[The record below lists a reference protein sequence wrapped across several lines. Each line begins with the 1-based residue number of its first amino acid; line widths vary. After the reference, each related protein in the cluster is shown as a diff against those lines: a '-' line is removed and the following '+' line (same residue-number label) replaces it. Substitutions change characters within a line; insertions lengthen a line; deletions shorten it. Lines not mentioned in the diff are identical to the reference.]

1 MADTWDDSGGSGT
14 IEAFPTNLSFVVSHT
29 EKAHLAVHDYL
40 NNLRKQ
46 QGLPPNPKQPQFR
59 RSSPDDGTMQTRT
72 YAVADLVIPVP
83 SFAASTA
90 PQRVKADFGTLI
102 DLITSTVDPASW
114 SCVGGRGTITTV
126 PTNLSLVIEQTARV
140 HQEIAELLEQ
150 LRRLQD
156 VQVTVETKFLGLPE
170 RLFELIGRDFPSADG
185 PAEDGSV
192 FARQGWIRVS
202 EEVAAR
208 LLSACQGDD
217 RAEILQ
223 SPKLTLFNGQVGRVA
238 WQDHGAKVTLQ
249 YQGVVAADGK
259 SVQLTVS
266 AGRST
271 ARVFLASAFCADT
284 GRRRV
289 VAGRYG

>member
-1 MADTWDDSGGSGT
+1 
-14 IEAFPTNLSFVVSHT
+14 
-29 EKAHLAVHDYL
+29 
-40 NNLRKQ
+40 
-46 QGLPPNPKQPQFR
+46 
-59 RSSPDDGTMQTRT
+59 MQTRT
-72 YAVADLVIPVP
+72 YAVADLVILVP

-126 PTNLSLVIEQTARV
+126 PTNLRLVIEQTARV
-140 HQEIAELLEQ
+140 HQEITELLEQ
-150 LRRLQD
+150 LRGLQD

-170 RLFELIGRDFPSADG
+170 RLFELIGKDFPGADG
-185 PAEDGSV
+185 PAGDGSV

-238 WQDHGAKVTLQ
+238 WQDHGAKITLQ
-249 YQGVVAADGK
+249 YQGVVAAHGK
-259 SVQLTVS
+259 SVQLTAMLGEAQPGAS
-266 AGRST
+266 SRPRSVRIPDGGALLLDAT
-271 ARVFLASAFCADT
+271 DELRPWADAQSRPEDAARHSRIPDLSGLSQKPSQRKIDRVLLLVT
-284 GRRRV
+284 PRV
-289 VAGRYG
+289 VVSKEEESVVSSPRQHP